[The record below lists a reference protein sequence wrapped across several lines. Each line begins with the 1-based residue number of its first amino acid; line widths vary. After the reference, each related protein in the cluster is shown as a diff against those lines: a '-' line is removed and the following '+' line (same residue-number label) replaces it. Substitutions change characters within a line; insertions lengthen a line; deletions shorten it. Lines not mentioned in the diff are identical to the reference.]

1 MALNIKNQEV
11 ERLAAE
17 IAHFTGETK
26 TEAIRKALEER
37 QQRLGLRR
45 PKAGKDQLME
55 TLRREVWNQIPDQF
69 RGQGIA
75 YLPVDDI
82 LGFGPQGI

>member
-1 MALNIKNQEV
+1 
-11 ERLAAE
+11 
-17 IAHFTGETK
+17 
-26 TEAIRKALEER
+26 
-37 QQRLGLRR
+37 LRR
-45 PKAGKDQLME
+45 PKAGKDQLMQ